1 MNGGSSDGRNS
12 LYGLV
17 AAYLVSETGTAMSAV
32 AIPWLV
38 LVTTGSPAAT
48 GIVGFAQM
56 APYVTLQAVAGPVV
70 DRVGLRRTFLIGN
83 SIAAVIMCAIP
94 ALHAAGRLD
103 LGALAGLVAVAGA
116 VRGVADC
123 AVSPLVP
130 ITADLGGFAYERATG
145 IYSGANRTALL
156 VGMPT
161 AGALIAAIGASGV
174 VLIDGVTFA
183 AGVLILATFVPASV
197 GRVQRPASAITLRSY
212 AADLAEGL
220 RFLRADRLLLALALS
235 AAATNLL
242 DQALISVLLPVWAHD
257 RVHRAIAIGLVG
269 GVLGIGLLGGVMA
282 GAWFGHRLPR
292 RMIYAVG
299 QFVAASPP
307 FFALAAWSSLAPVLP
322 LVLVCGVAGGV
333 LNPISGAAMYE
344 RIPAQ
349 LQARVLGAVKAS
361 AWVGIPF
368 GSLFGG
374 LLAETTGLTAAL
386 VTSGSLMLLVTLA
399 PFVFPSWRGL
409 DRQPAPA
416 TTAPATTAPA
426 TTAPAATAPATT
438 APATTAAATTA
449 AAPARSAQA
458 EP

>member
-1 MNGGSSDGRNS
+1 MTSAQRTRPDQGRAGDNRKS
-12 LYGLV
+12 PLYGLV
-17 AAYLVSETGTAMSAV
+17 TAYLVSEAGTAMSAV

-38 LVTTGSPAAT
+38 LVTTGSAAAT

-94 ALHAAGRLD
+94 ALHAAGRLN
-103 LGALAGLVAVAGA
+103 LAALACLVATAGA

-123 AVSPLVP
+123 ATSPLVP
-130 ITADLGGFAYERATG
+130 MTADLGGVPYERATG

-161 AGALIAAIGASGV
+161 AGALIAAIGAAGV

-183 AGVLILATFVPASV
+183 AGVLILAAFVPASV
-197 GRVQRPASAITLRSY
+197 ERSEPAATTITLRSY

-220 RFLRADRLLLALALS
+220 RFLRADRLLLALAVS
-235 AAATNLL
+235 AALTNLL

-269 GVLGIGLLGGVMA
+269 GVLGVGLLGGVMA
-282 GAWFGHRLPR
+282 GAWLGPRLPR

-307 FFALAAWSSLAPVLP
+307 FFALAAWASLAPVLP

-374 LLAETTGLTAAL
+374 LLAESAGLTGAL
-386 VTSGSLMLLVTLA
+386 VTSGSLMLLITLA

-409 DRQPAPA
+409 DRRPTRV
-416 TTAPATTAPA
+416 TTHAQST
-426 TTAPAATAPATT
+426 
-438 APATTAAATTA
+438 
-449 AAPARSAQA
+449 QA
-458 EP
+458 EARP

>member
-1 MNGGSSDGRNS
+1 MTPPRPEQGSPGHGRNS

-38 LVTTGSPAAT
+38 LVTTGSAAAT

-56 APYVTLQAVAGPVV
+56 APYVTLQAMAGPIV

-83 SIAAVIMCAIP
+83 SVAAVIMCAIP
-94 ALHAAGRLD
+94 ALHAAGRLN
-103 LGALAGLVAVAGA
+103 LAALAGLVAVAGA

-123 AVSPLVP
+123 ATSPLVP
-130 ITADLGGFAYERATG
+130 MTADLGSVPYERATG

-156 VGMPT
+156 VGMPA

-174 VLIDGVTFA
+174 VLIDGVSFA

-197 GRVQRPASAITLRSY
+197 GRAQRPAGAMTVRGY
-212 AADLAEGL
+212 AANLAEGL
-220 RFLRADRLLLALALS
+220 RFLRADRLLLALALC
-235 AAATNLL
+235 AALTNLL

-282 GAWFGHRLPR
+282 AAWLGPRLPR
-292 RMIYAVG
+292 RLIYAVG
-299 QFVAASPP
+299 QLVSASPL
-307 FFALAAWSSLAPVLP
+307 FFALAAWASLAPVLP
-322 LVLVCGVAGGV
+322 LVLFCGVAGGV
-333 LNPISGAAMYE
+333 LNPISGAVMYE
-344 RIPAQ
+344 RIPAE

-361 AWVGIPF
+361 AWLGIPF

-374 LLAETTGLTAAL
+374 LLTETTGLTAAL

-409 DRQPAPA
+409 DRQPA
-416 TTAPATTAPA
+416 TA
-426 TTAPAATAPATT
+426 
-438 APATTAAATTA
+438 TAAAQ
-449 AAPARSAQA
+449 SAQA
-458 EP
+458 AQAEA